1 MYVYLCVGGDDI
13 DIEVG
18 GECVHGYEKSE
29 KGANHHVLLHS
40 KVFCVITLFSS
51 PQPSSLLGINLFI
64 CFFLLLLKTL

>member
-51 PQPSSLLGINLFI
+51 PQP
-64 CFFLLLLKTL
+64 